1 MWKGEK
7 IGGSDVVATVM
18 GEEWL
23 RWVIMKLGSRVV
35 CDWERM
41 WRVEGRRV
49 RDEAREVMSWKVDP
63 AGMKVESLRF

>member
-23 RWVIMKLGSRVV
+23 SWVIMKLGSRVV
-35 CDWERM
+35 CDSERM
-41 WRVEGRRV
+41 WRVEGCCV
-49 RDEAREVMSWKVDP
+49 REEARAVMS
-63 AGMKVESLRF
+63 